1 MIKLLLVEDDDML
14 GFIIKEGMELI
25 GEYEVLWVNNGLKG
39 LEAYKDFQ
47 PDIIVSDIEMPV
59 MSGLEFVRKIREVD
73 QDTPIILETCVS
85 SSKIILEAYAL
96 GIDNYIKKPFV
107 PDELDAYIQGLLRRM
122 EQVDATKKESSTI
135 ISLSDIELN
144 TVKQTLDTPEGVF
157 NLSLRETTLL
167 ELLYRNIN
175 QLVSK
180 EVIAETIWGGEKYF
194 TQQRLDVLIYTM
206 RKYLASDSRVQIRT
220 MRSIGY
226 MLSVED

>member
-73 QDTPIILETCVS
+73 QHTPIILETCVS